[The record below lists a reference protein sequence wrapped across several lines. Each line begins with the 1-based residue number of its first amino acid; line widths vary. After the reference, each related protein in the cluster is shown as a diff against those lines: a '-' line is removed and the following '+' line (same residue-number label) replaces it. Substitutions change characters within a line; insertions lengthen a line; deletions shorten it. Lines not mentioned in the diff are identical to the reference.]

1 MAKLREQMMHL
12 ASHCSDLA
20 GNASRSAADLKEAQE
35 ALAES
40 ERSADQQ
47 AQQFLQKEWC
57 WKNETA
63 KLEKAEEFAEAAA
76 QEKARLR
83 KTLYPLMQSGH
94 A

>member
-1 MAKLREQMMHL
+1 MMHL
-12 ASHCSDLA
+12 TSDLA
-20 GNASRSAADLKEAQE
+20 KATGDASRLAEELKEAQQ

-63 KLEKAEEFAEAAA
+63 KLEEAESFAEAAA
-76 QEKARLR
+76 QEKARPR
-83 KTLYPLMQSGH
+83 KSLIHGLFCAVWLFSFG
-94 A
+94 